1 MRSSLRS
8 YALLVG
14 RDRDSEEGA
23 NRDRS
28 GGKRT
33 FFYGSLAVFVSHSRL
48 ASHTRVR
55 VRARSRARARVRV
68 YRRSSVTRAR
78 VHARRSSLREM
89 LIGGKARSGQKPAH
103 RVQGLCVFLFRSLLP
118 DVCIYVRA
126 RPRALCL
133 TEVPEIPD
141 LANA

>member
-28 GGKRT
+28 GDKRT

-55 VRARSRARARVRV
+55 VRACSRARVRV
-68 YRRSSVTRAR
+68 YRRASVTRAR

-126 RPRALCL
+126 RTRALCL
-133 TEVPEIPD
+133 TEVLEIPD